1 MEVARTTATGLLLI
15 RLGSSAP
22 SLPGLWPPTLI
33 KGDAI
38 GGARENK
45 NRIYTPHHSNR
56 PFLQTDKDLDPQ
68 LLDDPLLIKDF
79 QTLLDYTAS

>member
-1 MEVARTTATGLLLI
+1 MINLDRRFVMEVARTTATGLLLI

-38 GGARENK
+38 GGASQ
-45 NRIYTPHHSNR
+45 RIKIESTRLIIPIDRSCR
-56 PFLQTDKDLDPQ
+56 QTKTWILNS
-68 LLDDPLLIKDF
+68 LTIRF
-79 QTLLDYTAS
+79 